1 LQKGKLSCAGPART
15 VWHGLAFIVP
25 VCYNEAYSLNERVN
39 EPMKIYEKAP
49 AKINLLL
56 DVLRKRGDGYH
67 EVEMIMTMVDLADR
81 LEMEELPRDAIII
94 SSQVGYIPL
103 DEKNLAFQAARL
115 IKERYDV
122 RKGVYIHL
130 DKKIPVA
137 AGLAGGSSDAAAAL
151 RGLNRLWG
159 LGISEDELCDL
170 GAELGSDVPFCV
182 TGGTAIA
189 RGRGEKLEHISPPP
203 QCWVV
208 LAKPPIN
215 VSTADVYGRLR
226 ANELKDHPSIEFM
239 RGALAR
245 GSFHDMCEGL
255 GNVLENV
262 TLELYPE
269 VRQLKESM
277 LRLGADGVLMS
288 GSGPTVFGL
297 VSKQAKLPR
306 IYNGLRGYC
315 KEVYVVRMLT

>member
-1 LQKGKLSCAGPART
+1 M
-15 VWHGLAFIVP
+15 
-25 VCYNEAYSLNERVN
+25 
-39 EPMKIYEKAP
+39 MKIYEKAP

-56 DVLRKRGDGYH
+56 DVLRKRDDGYH

-81 LEMEELPRDAIII
+81 LEMEELPRDTIII

-115 IKERYDV
+115 IKDRYDV

-137 AGLAGGSSDAAAAL
+137 AGLAGGSSDAAATL
-151 RGLNRLWG
+151 RGLNRLWD
-159 LGISEDELCDL
+159 LNISEDELCEL

-182 TGGTAIA
+182 KGGTAIA
-189 RGRGEKLEHISPPP
+189 RGRGEKLEHIDPPP

-226 ANELKDHPSIEFM
+226 ANELKHHPSIPGM
-239 RGALAR
+239 REALAK
-245 GSFHDMCEGL
+245 GSFQDMCAGL
-255 GNVLENV
+255 GNVLETV
-262 TLELYPE
+262 TLDLHPE
-269 VRQLKESM
+269 VLQLKESM

-297 VSKQAKLPR
+297 VSKEAKLPR
-306 IYNGLRGYC
+306 IYNGLRGFC